1 MYIFLLPCNN
11 KLKSELT
18 EEDRHDASLEEDDL
32 AVSTGRAAD
41 GFGGVN
47 SPAAWWGKLFIARAG
62 SSRAV
67 AEEGSSLFIFPGEL
81 RPGFGPFGVPG
92 CRVLWPPAALEEGGG
107 G

>member
-32 AVSTGRAAD
+32 ALSTGSAAD

-47 SPAAWWGKLFIARAG
+47 SAAAWSATLQYTQLLAEF
-62 SSRAV
+62 SSQSADLQT
-67 AEEGSSLFIFPGEL
+67 G
-81 RPGFGPFGVPG
+81 
-92 CRVLWPPAALEEGGG
+92 
-107 G
+107 